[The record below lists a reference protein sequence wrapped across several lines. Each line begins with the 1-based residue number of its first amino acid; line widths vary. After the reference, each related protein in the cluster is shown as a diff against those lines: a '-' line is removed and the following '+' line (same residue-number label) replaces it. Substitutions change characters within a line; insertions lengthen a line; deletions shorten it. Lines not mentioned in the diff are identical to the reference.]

1 MPTPASPSPAAQP
14 GGLSSTEAATRLAAD
29 GPNRIDATPR
39 NTLLRLVLDVAG
51 EPMFL
56 LLLAA
61 GAIYLLIGDTREAL
75 LLLGFVLAIIV
86 LTVLQTRRTERVLDS
101 LRQLSAPRVRVLRDG
116 IVQTLNAEQIVA
128 GDVLLVAEGE
138 RIVADGDVL
147 VANELSVD
155 ESLLTGESVPVHK
168 NPAAPDPNGRSL
180 YAGTMVTQGQGQLRV
195 TATGLRTELGKIGR
209 SLDELHDP
217 PSPLQAE
224 TRRFVR
230 RFAAIGLGL
239 CTVLVVLYGLE
250 RGDWTT
256 GLLAGITLA
265 MGILP
270 QEFPVILTVF
280 MALGARR
287 IAQQRVLTRR
297 LNAIETLG
305 QTSVLCVDK
314 TGTLTRNQMSVRAL
328 MVDDAVFEVDD
339 DTRQLPEAC
348 HLLLEYGILA
358 SEIEPFDPM
367 EQAFHRLGQAS
378 LTDTEHLH
386 PDWILSREYE
396 LSPDLLAMSHLW
408 QQTEGHDGLIASK
421 GAPEAVAELC
431 RLPAEQRTRLLARA
445 ARLAGHGLRV
455 LAVAR
460 ARAPA
465 GHPWPDRQHDFDF
478 ELLGLIALADP
489 VRPEVP
495 AAIAECRAAGVRVV
509 MITGDYPATA
519 RAIARDAGIA
529 ADEVLSGDDLN
540 RLDEPQLRERVRRVS
555 VFARIAPLQKLR
567 LIDAFKANGEVVAMT
582 GDGVND
588 APALKSAHIGI
599 AMGQRGA
606 EVAREA
612 ADLILL
618 DDDFTAV
625 VAAMRQGRLIYD
637 NLLRAVRYTIA
648 VHLPLVGLALAPVLF
663 GWPLILLPAHIVFLE
678 LVIDPVC
685 SIVFEAEPA
694 PRGLMRRPPRA
705 QGEALFR
712 RGTFWRSL
720 LQGGTVLL
728 AALLAYRTADA
739 RAGADI
745 ARTVAFVVLVVGNLG
760 LALCNRSSWWAPNPW
775 LGRIGATTL
784 LLLGLAVLVPGV
796 AALFGFAAL
805 DGPMLLG
812 GIAAAVLACTLVMLV
827 QARQPPGR

>member
-1 MPTPASPSPAAQP
+1 MSAPSPSAAPP
-14 GGLSSTEAATRLAAD
+14 GGLSSAEAAARLAAD
-29 GPNRIDATPR
+29 GPNRIDAKQR
-39 NTLLRLVLDVAG
+39 NPLLQRGLEVAG

-61 GAIYLLIGDTREAL
+61 GAVYLLIGDTREAL
-75 LLLGFVLAIIV
+75 LLLGFVLVIIA
-86 LTVLQTRRTERVLDS
+86 LTVLQTRRTEKVLDA
-101 LRQLSAPRVRVLRDG
+101 LRELSAPRARVLRDG
-116 IVQTLNAEQIVA
+116 AVQSLGADQVVA

-138 RIVADGDVL
+138 RIVADGEVL
-147 VANELSVD
+147 AANELSVD

-168 NPAAPDPNGRSL
+168 SPAAVEPGGRVL
-180 YAGTMVTQGQGQLRV
+180 YAGTLVTQGQGQLRV
-195 TATGLRTELGKIGR
+195 TATGSRTELGRIGR
-209 SLDELHDP
+209 TLDELHDA
-217 PSPLQAE
+217 PSPLQVE

-230 RFAAIGLGL
+230 RFAIGGLGL
-239 CTVLVVLYGLE
+239 CAALVLLYGLE
-250 RGDWTT
+250 RGDWLN

-280 MALGARR
+280 TALGARR
-287 IAQQRVLTRR
+287 IAQQRVLARR
-297 LNAIETLG
+297 LGAIETLG

-328 MVDDAVFEVDD
+328 MVDDTVFEVDD
-339 DTRQLPEAC
+339 HTRVLPEAC

-367 EQAFHRLGQAS
+367 EQAFHRLGRAS
-378 LTDTEHLH
+378 LADTEHLH

-421 GAPEAVAELC
+421 GAPEAIAELC
-431 RLPAEQRTRLLARA
+431 RLPPPARARLLERA
-445 ARLAGHGLRV
+445 AGLAARGLRV

-460 ARAPA
+460 ASAA
-465 GHPWPDRQHDFDF
+465 APWPERQHDFDF

-495 AAIAECRAAGVRVV
+495 AAVAECRAAGVRVV

-529 ADEVLSGDDLN
+529 ADEVLSGAELD
-540 RLDEPQLRERVRRVS
+540 RLDESQLRERVRHVS

-599 AMGQRGA
+599 AMGRRGA

-612 ADLILL
+612 ADLVLL

-637 NLLRAVRYTIA
+637 NLLRAVRYTLA
-648 VHLPLVGLALAPVLF
+648 VHLPLLGLALAPVLF
-663 GWPLILLPAHIVFLE
+663 GWPLILLPAHVVFLE

-694 PRGLMRRPPRA
+694 PRGLMRRPPRPPE
-705 QGEALFR
+705 GTLFQR
-712 RGTFWRSL
+712 ETFRLSL
-720 LQGGTVLL
+720 LQGGAVLL
-728 AALLAYRTADA
+728 AALLAYRLATAH
-739 RAGADI
+739 AGAEA

-760 LALCNRSSWWAPNPW
+760 LALCNRHAWRAPNPW
-775 LGRIGATTL
+775 LGWVGAATL
-784 LLLGLAVLVPGV
+784 LLLGLVVLVPDA

-805 DGPMLLG
+805 DGELLLG
-812 GIAAAVLACTLVMLV
+812 GAAAAVAACALAMLA
-827 QARQPPGR
+827 QAALRRAGA